1 MYTRPQSLL
10 LGHFLH
16 VRLACEYKQQN
27 RSLPMDALRKKSCFI
42 CLQLLCHLLS
52 IRLFSIALHA
62 DNRGRK
68 VERQRGKKICGAE
81 TRKKGCGALLLLYN
95 ELVTSLK

>member
-27 RSLPMDALRKKSCFI
+27 RSLPMDAQKMAYAKKSCFI

-62 DNRGRK
+62 DNR
-68 VERQRGKKICGAE
+68 
-81 TRKKGCGALLLLYN
+81 
-95 ELVTSLK
+95 